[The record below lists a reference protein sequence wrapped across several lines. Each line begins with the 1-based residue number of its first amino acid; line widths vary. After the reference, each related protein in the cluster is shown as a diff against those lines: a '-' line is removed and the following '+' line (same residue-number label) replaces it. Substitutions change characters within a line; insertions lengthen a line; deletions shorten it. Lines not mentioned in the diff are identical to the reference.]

1 MNSVTF
7 VEAVQRIAASQPTY
21 RTGGDGSDGNC
32 DCIGLIMGALG
43 RKYDLHSSNYFARC
57 QMKTLDNLLDESQLH
72 AGAVVYKSRRDTSQ
86 LNARYQAGGR
96 YYNGDLLDYYHVG
109 VVTRVDPLV
118 ITHCTSSENINGIA
132 HDSSIGKWSHVG
144 DLLDVEL
151 TDTAEEN
158 KMATIMRV
166 IAQTG
171 ETVNVRQRPDS
182 ESPRVGKVN
191 VGQTVSVFEKADGW
205 AKIESGSLRGYMM
218 TEFLQEEKQAGKQYT
233 IVLDAEVAAALAAA
247 LASADII

>member
-21 RTGGDGSDGNC
+21 RTGGDGSDGTC
-32 DCIGLIMGALG
+32 DCIGLIMGALD
-43 RKYDLHSSNYFARC
+43 KEFDMHSSNYFARC

-86 LNARYQAGGR
+86 LHARYQPGGR

-109 VVTRVDPLV
+109 VVTQVDPLQ

-132 HDSSIGKWSHVG
+132 RDTSIGKWSHVG
-144 DLLDVEL
+144 DLLDVDLADE
-151 TDTAEEN
+151 AEDEQ
-158 KMATIMRV
+158 MATIMRV

-182 ESPRVGKVN
+182 NSPRVGKVN
-191 VGQTVSVFEKADGW
+191 VGQTVNVLEQADGW
-205 AKIESGSLRGYMM
+205 AKVESGSVRGYMM
-218 TEFLQEEKQAGKQYT
+218 TEFLQAEKSAGKQYT